1 MNRKY
6 IYIAG
11 PYTKG
16 DTVQNV
22 RDAIIVAN
30 VISLAGHFP
39 FIPHLTMF
47 WHFIYPH
54 NYQFWLDQDIGWLL
68 KCDYLIRL
76 YGESSGADGEVEIA
90 KKNGIPVFFSV
101 DGCLDWINRNKN

>member
-1 MNRKY
+1 MNKKY

-22 RDAIIVAN
+22 RAAILVGDEIAN
-30 VISLAGHFP
+30 AGHYP

-47 WHFIYPH
+47 WHIICPH
-54 NYQFWLDQDIGWLL
+54 EYQFWLDQDIGYLL
-68 KCDYLIRL
+68 KCDYLVRIP
-76 YGESSGADGEVEIA
+76 GESSGADGEVQIA
-90 KKNGIPVFFSV
+90 KDNGIPVFFSV
-101 DGCLDWINRNKN
+101 DACLDWITRNN